1 MVRRL
6 VHPFVLVAFL
16 ATFVVSGTA
25 GCTSRQQAVRA
36 TRAGAWMLFSSVV
49 LFAGGRIR
57 QNTCEEPEDSD
68 TLLGECFLAGVPA
81 QMTSAPLAVIGV
93 STLSVGARQTTLFNR
108 DRDLEAR
115 RLHEQEAIEEVTRA
129 TERIHMLSRARLLC
143 QDFDE
148 TTCFMVEDCLS
159 TLRASPCSI
168 LDRRLSQD
176 PEVGVTWLELRT
188 ESLRIWQ
195 EEHSDSD
202 REHRTPGPMSRPI
215 RDPFEELEGSAAA
228 PSELVPH

>member
-1 MVRRL
+1 MVGRL

-16 ATFVVSGTA
+16 ATFVVSGTT
-25 GCTSRQQAVRA
+25 GCTTRQQAVRA
-36 TRAGAWMLFSSVV
+36 TRAGAWMLVGSAVF
-49 LFAGGRIR
+49 LAGGLMR
-57 QNTCEEPEDSD
+57 QANCVEPEDSD
-68 TLLGECFLAGVPA
+68 SFLGECFVAGVAA
-81 QMTSAPLAVIGV
+81 QMTSVPLAVAGITTV
-93 STLSVGARQTTLFNR
+93 SVGAHQTAQFNR

-115 RLHEQEAIEEVTRA
+115 RLYEQEAVEEVTRA

-159 TLRASPCSI
+159 TLRTTPCSI